1 VAQSVKNPP
10 ATQKTPVQFPGQEDP
25 LERDRLPTP
34 VFLGFP
40 RGSVSKESTCNE
52 GDLALIPELGRSFG
66 EGEGYALQYPG
77 LENSMVCVVHGVA
90 NSQTQLSNFHFL

>member
-1 VAQSVKNPP
+1 MAQSVKNPP

-77 LENSMVCVVHGVA
+77 LENSIDFIVCGVA
-90 NSQTQLSNFHFL
+90 KTEQLSLSLFH